1 MTGTFTCNPRF
12 DSATCDHQAGP
23 SYCSFIRMQSPPYS
37 SDVSKSPLGITVVAT
52 SDGTSPT
59 LSPYY
64 GPVSDTEAFYTPL
77 EVTHIDMEAGS
88 HAEEAVPGSPSSTFS
103 FNHHDDSQLP
113 DLTHESSPAVKARH
127 TASSHVETH
136 RRSKRKTTRSRASS
150 TSKRG
155 PRSTSR
161 STAGRS
167 DRASRRSSL
176 QMPSRAATYSQSS
189 SNPHRTSNGFMSRQ
203 KREDLLLLHR
213 DCCRLFQEGGFAVG
227 DPQQRAINE
236 TTSLHDFRDPQASTS
251 RFSSDYSIQGNST
264 STSRVARTS
273 LAPLSAPSTPSMPQF
288 PMSPNFPP
296 YSPSVVSER
305 GTDRDGSDI
314 GSVYGNE
321 AGRRS
326 NGQPDVEPPYQ
337 PVPATVIDWTS
348 PSTRRREYEK
358 IDRSSRGIRGLWR
371 RIAPK
376 WCQPGQERVPFFEEG
391 KDGKGNYEGSVRR
404 FRMDLPDEEE
414 ADEHEKPRVDMGG
427 DGNKDFVISSSR
439 LRNTASKLSSA
450 SCDRKAKWHCLKL
463 RKRSTS
469 VW

>member
-1 MTGTFTCNPRF
+1 MTGTFTCNLCV
-12 DSATCDHQAGP
+12 DSATCD
-23 SYCSFIRMQSPPYS
+23 SYCSLIHMQSPPCS

-64 GPVSDTEAFYTPL
+64 DPVSDPEAFYTPL

-88 HAEEAVPGSPSSTFS
+88 PAAEAVPGSPSSAFS
-103 FNHHDDSQLP
+103 FDHHDDDAQLP
-113 DLTHESSPAVKARH
+113 DLTHKSSPAVKAKH
-127 TASSHVETH
+127 TASSHAETH

-155 PRSTSR
+155 TRSTSR

-167 DRASRRSSL
+167 DQASRRSSL
-176 QMPSRAATYSQSS
+176 QMPGRAATYSQSS

-213 DCCRLFQEGGFAVG
+213 DCCRLFQEGGFAGG
-227 DPQQRAINE
+227 DPQQRGINE
-236 TTSLHDFRDPQASTS
+236 TTSLHDFRDPRASTS
-251 RFSSDYSIQGNST
+251 RFSSDYSIQRNSM
-264 STSRVARTS
+264 SPSRAGRMS
-273 LAPLSAPSTPSMPQF
+273 LPPLSAPSTPSVPQF
-288 PMSPNFPP
+288 PMSTNFPP

-305 GTDRDGSDI
+305 ATDRDGSDI

-321 AGRRS
+321 AGRTG
-326 NGQPDVEPPYQ
+326 NAQPDVEPPYQ

-450 SCDRKAKWHCLKL
+450 SCDRKAKWPCLKL